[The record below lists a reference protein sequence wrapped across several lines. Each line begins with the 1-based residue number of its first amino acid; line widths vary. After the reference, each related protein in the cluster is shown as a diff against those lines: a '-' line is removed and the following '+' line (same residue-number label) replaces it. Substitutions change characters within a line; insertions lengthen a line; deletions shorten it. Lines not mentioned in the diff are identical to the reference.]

1 MSSNLESVWSVLSKC
16 GVCEKSISESSIAR
30 LMPCCHSAHNECI
43 DDELAAI
50 QDLINTNINGIYYFI
65 VTYVTS
71 LLFVIS
77 LKHFITCYT
86 IQWKTCFYIIFCLFV
101 GKSETA
107 LKCLSIINQ
116 SFRYLYRY
124 KL

>member
-65 VTYVTS
+65 VTYV
-71 LLFVIS
+71 FVICYKFKAFHHLLYYS
-77 LKHFITCYT
+77 MEDMFLYHF
-86 IQWKTCFYIIFCLFV
+86 LFICWQIRDC
-101 GKSETA
+101 SQMP
-107 LKCLSIINQ
+107 LN
-116 SFRYLYRY
+116 Y
-124 KL
+124 